1 MIATLTPTARAG
13 MSVQV
18 LARLEAL
25 DRADFGPVMRGALR
39 KMQMVGMPLRLE
51 NAEAELALKQF
62 YALSAANPEASSFA
76 VSSVVDEYWHA
87 HILDTAAYRRFCEK
101 IYGGFMDHVPLDKD
115 KTVDVLDV
123 KALYRTTHSELTRL
137 FGSSLVVKAFPPEPT
152 DEVIVCV
159 CQNNCC
165 NQSTC

>member
-1 MIATLTPTARAG
+1 MLATLTPMAKAS
-13 MSVQV
+13 MSAAV
-18 LARLEAL
+18 LARMEAL
-25 DRADFGPVMRGALR
+25 NEADFTRVMRGAVR

-51 NAEAELALKQF
+51 DGEAELALKQF
-62 YALSAANPEASSFA
+62 YALSVANPDAKSFA

-115 KTVDVLDV
+115 KTADVLDV
-123 KALYRTTHSELTRL
+123 KALYVTTHAELTRL
-137 FGSSLVVKAFPPEPT
+137 FGDGLVVKAFPPEPT
-152 DEVIVCV
+152 EEVIVCV

-165 NQSTC
+165 NQTTC